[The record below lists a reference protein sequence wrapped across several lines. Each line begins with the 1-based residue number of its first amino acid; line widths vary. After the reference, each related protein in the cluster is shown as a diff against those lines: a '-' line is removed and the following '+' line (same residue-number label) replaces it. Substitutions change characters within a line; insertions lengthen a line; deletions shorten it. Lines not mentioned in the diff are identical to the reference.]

1 MAVRR
6 NLLCAS
12 FLVPIV
18 LVFAFLVSPATML
31 IMTLG
36 SHFVI
41 RSSDQSQ
48 RWADELEAFVEVS
61 NMVDS
66 EGRLKKRRIDSELI
80 LYYSLIV
87 FSVFTVSFTLSIAL
101 CFTIIA

>member
-1 MAVRR
+1 M
-6 NLLCAS
+6 C
-12 FLVPIV
+12 LVPRSNRTRIC
-18 LVFAFLVSPATML
+18 LLGFASDDADNDS
-31 IMTLG
+31 G